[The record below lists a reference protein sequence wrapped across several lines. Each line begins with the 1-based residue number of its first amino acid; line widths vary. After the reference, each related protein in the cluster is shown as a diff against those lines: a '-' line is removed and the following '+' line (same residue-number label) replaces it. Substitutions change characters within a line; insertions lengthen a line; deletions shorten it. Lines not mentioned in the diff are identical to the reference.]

1 MKTADFREDV
11 TKDDRQGKNVCINP
25 AREKEV
31 KVISNRSILIKYS
44 PNLSI
49 DVDIT
54 EAKKKKN
61 LKALN
66 ILSSLFS
73 SEITII
79 YQNTKDS
86 L

>member
-11 TKDDRQGKNVCINP
+11 TKDDREGKNVCINP

-54 EAKKKKN
+54 EAKKKIFK
-61 LKALN
+61 
-66 ILSSLFS
+66 LSISCLHYFLV
-73 SEITII
+73 
-79 YQNTKDS
+79 K
-86 L
+86 LP

>member
-54 EAKKKKN
+54 EAKKKN

>member
-31 KVISNRSILIKYS
+31 KVIFNRSILIKYS

-54 EAKKKKN
+54 EAKKN

>member
-1 MKTADFREDV
+1 M

>member
-54 EAKKKKN
+54 EAKKKI
-61 LKALN
+61 LK
-66 ILSSLFS
+66 LSISCLHYFLV
-73 SEITII
+73 
-79 YQNTKDS
+79 K
-86 L
+86 LP

>member
-1 MKTADFREDV
+1 M
-11 TKDDRQGKNVCINP
+11 TKDDRQGKNECINP

-54 EAKKKKN
+54 EAKQN

>member
-1 MKTADFREDV
+1 MKTADFREEV

-25 AREKEV
+25 AREKDV

-54 EAKKKKN
+54 EAKKK

-66 ILSSLFS
+66 ILSSLLS